1 MTDKD
6 IIDRLDF
13 CIQRLDD
20 IKDFLINEQMNQSPA
35 DKEVG
40 LKILKLKQ
48 TVDEL
53 LDCKFDYINV
63 TNNK

>member
-1 MTDKD
+1 MKNKD